1 MKTLR
6 SLGIKTFVF
15 DELKPTPLLS
25 YAVRHLNAA
34 GGIMITAS
42 HNPKTI
48 TALKFMTIQV
58 HNLHRKK
65 LIY

>member
-25 YAVRHLNAA
+25 YAVRH
-34 GGIMITAS
+34 
-42 HNPKTI
+42 
-48 TALKFMTIQV
+48 
-58 HNLHRKK
+58 
-65 LIY
+65 